1 MSSAQSRLLVP
12 GGFSST
18 TVTVSFFSR
27 QSEGSGTYATLS
39 ANLGISHLVIVIAG
53 GASAGMTM
61 DALMESIIQYLENQ
75 STLVAW
81 YNPETGTLRSN
92 LRAALD
98 AKPGL
103 GTGAT
108 AWINVFFDGQ
118 FGPVLAA

>member
-12 GGFSST
+12 GGLGST
-18 TVTVSFFSR
+18 TVNVSFYSR
-27 QSEGSGTYATLS
+27 QSEGSGTYAALYVS
-39 ANLGISHLVIVIAG
+39 LGISHLTIVIAG
-53 GASAGMTM
+53 GASAGMSV

-75 STLVAW
+75 PTLVAW

-98 AKPGL
+98 ARLGL
-103 GTGAT
+103 GVGTT
-108 AWINVFFDGQ
+108 VYVNVFFDGQ